1 MVPKTN
7 GKKQERWKEKDKEDR
22 ILASV
27 MCWAVLE
34 EEELLSVGVVLSVD
48 CLSEGMP
55 THMSPSS
62 QDGLEN
68 PLLPPRE

>member
-1 MVPKTN
+1 MAPKTN
-7 GKKQERWKEKDKEDR
+7 GKKQERCKEKDKKDR
-22 ILASV
+22 ILTSI

-34 EEELLSVGVVLSVD
+34 EEELPLVGVVLSVG

-55 THMSPSS
+55 THGPPSG

-68 PLLPPRE
+68 PLLPPRD